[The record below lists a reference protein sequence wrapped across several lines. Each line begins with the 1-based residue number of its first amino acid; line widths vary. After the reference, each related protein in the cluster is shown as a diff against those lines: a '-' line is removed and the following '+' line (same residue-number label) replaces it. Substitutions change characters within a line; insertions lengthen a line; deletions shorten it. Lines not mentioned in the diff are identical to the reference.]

1 MVRDVVPGA
10 AIKSTLTSIQRSR
23 EALDRTSERLATG
36 LRVNRAID
44 QPQNFFSAYE
54 LNATAGNFSKLLD
67 KMNLGVRT
75 IQQALAGVE
84 QLENML
90 QLAEN
95 KVLDAQETLEK
106 TANALPDLIRAENP
120 DAYFQLYDVGEG
132 TANNLGNN
140 DTGVQDGTYVN
151 GVQQNKEVLFY
162 GAGGSAAE
170 FSPTGATGNPYVD
183 IPADTLINNS
193 GPYNERTVELVFNA
207 DTVNGRQVL
216 WEEGGRIESM
226 SIYID
231 NGRLYVNGRTLNGP
245 NYGPLNI
252 STEIEAGKT
261 YHVALTQRGGIPADP
276 GEFTGY
282 INGQAFGS
290 APINASMGNHPE
302 ANGIGAVHENIYFHD
317 DGPFGSAPVRLD
329 GSFAFDGKMSDVA
342 VYNRLLTT
350 DDLKAR
356 YEATSLPLAE
366 SLRVDMQ
373 DFLEQIE
380 GIVEDTSYRGI
391 NLLDKEKLVVDFNDK
406 NTSKLSVDGAAFD
419 LQSLKLDQIDF
430 QRPSQV
436 RDALI
441 NIRKAIAQVRDFGS
455 TLANDLSIIESR
467 KDFTQ
472 QFVNTYKAGATDLT
486 IADQNEEGANLL
498 AQQIRVALGT
508 EALGLAGQSSRSI
521 LEIFGSGSNLFVR

>member
-1 MVRDVVPGA
+1 
-10 AIKSTLTSIQRSR
+10 
-23 EALDRTSERLATG
+23 
-36 LRVNRAID
+36 
-44 QPQNFFSAYE
+44 
-54 LNATAGNFSKLLD
+54 
-67 KMNLGVRT
+67 
-75 IQQALAGVE
+75 
-84 QLENML
+84 
-90 QLAEN
+90 
-95 KVLDAQETLEK
+95 
-106 TANALPDLIRAENP
+106 
-120 DAYFQLYDVGEG
+120 
-132 TANNLGNN
+132 
-140 DTGVQDGTYVN
+140 
-151 GVQQNKEVLFY
+151 
-162 GAGGSAAE
+162 
-170 FSPTGATGNPYVD
+170 
-183 IPADTLINNS
+183 
-193 GPYNERTVELVFNA
+193 
-207 DTVNGRQVL
+207 
-216 WEEGGRIESM
+216 
-226 SIYID
+226 
-231 NGRLYVNGRTLNGP
+231 
-245 NYGPLNI
+245 
-252 STEIEAGKT
+252 
-261 YHVALTQRGGIPADP
+261 
-276 GEFTGY
+276 
-282 INGQAFGS
+282 
-290 APINASMGNHPE
+290 
-302 ANGIGAVHENIYFHD
+302 
-317 DGPFGSAPVRLD
+317 VRLD